1 MLHQKGNNIEGEGGA
16 ALCKG
21 LEVNTALTALDLSGI
36 CFVFNTQKPKTNH
49 GNRTG
54 NNIGETGAVSL
65 CKALSVNTT
74 FVAVNMSCTIT
85 SKNIKQTINHK
96 YAEQGAD

>member
-21 LEVNTALTALDLSGI
+21 LEVNAALTALDLSGI

-54 NNIGETGAVSL
+54 NKIGETGAVSL

-85 SKNIKQTINHK
+85 SKKHK
-96 YAEQGAD
+96 TNNQSQVR